1 MRCASGRLRATSGNV
16 ELTADDDLDHP
27 SRREIVLGVVR
38 LFVGFAVLIGAVAFI
53 GWRFRTELEH
63 FGKWFVERFGAAG
76 MAGGAFLADGLHF
89 PLPPQFY
96 LLTGIAGGYGTV
108 PALASVLVGSVTG
121 GLVAFAVFRRLS
133 GVPFFEKR
141 FTTTRVVVERLLR
154 SRGTWGLVIAGM
166 LPVSYFVLC
175 ALGGMMRLRY
185 RDYAIIGLMRVPRLV
200 LSFALIALAWG
211 G

>member
-1 MRCASGRLRATSGNV
+1 M
-16 ELTADDDLDHP
+16 ELAADDDLEHP
-27 SRREIVLGVVR
+27 TRREIIIGFVR
-38 LFVGFAVLIGAVAFI
+38 LFAGLGGLVAIVALI
-53 GWRFRTELEH
+53 GWRWRAELEH

-96 LLTGIAGGYGTV
+96 LLTGIAGGYGTL
-108 PALASVLVGSVTG
+108 PALACVLVGSVTG
-121 GLVAFAVFRRLS
+121 GLVAFAIARRVA
-133 GVPFFEKR
+133 GIPFFQRR
-141 FTTTRVVVERLLR
+141 FSTTRHVIRRLLR
-154 SRGTWGLVIAGM
+154 ARGRWGLVIAGM

-175 ALGGMMRLRY
+175 ALGGMMGLRY

-200 LSFALIALAWG
+200 LSFIVIVLAWG